1 MPIALL
7 AGAFGQGNLG
17 DDALLQAFVRA
28 LPEWHLRVT
37 TADPAAA
44 EQVGCE
50 PVSARRPT
58 AVAAAVRASD
68 AMLVGGGTVFKTLHP
83 SSGRRPHALLANT
96 SALVAVSSVLHRPVA
111 MVGVGA
117 GRLDGRRA
125 RALSRFI
132 VKHADLLVLRDEESA
147 AEMFC
152 SDIPGPFRI
161 GADPAWTLVA
171 PPDRVPAAHDGVVR
185 VVPSH
190 LANGAGGWAAM
201 VDRLTDT
208 LRRLLSMGLAVELQ
222 AWQHGDGST
231 EWDDGAII
239 GALVDRLGPS
249 VEVVPTPVSMEAAVE
264 SMIGTG
270 TVLSFRFH
278 ALIAA
283 AAAGVPT
290 VAVTHEAKLGAL
302 ARRLEQ
308 RSAPVD
314 FEPARLAAQVAK
326 AIEAPGPAPAAIKEQ
341 IARAEEGFAL
351 LRVLLGGGRSEESD
365 SLGALPLAPTPRS
378 SASSPQVR

>member
-17 DDALLQAFVRA
+17 DDALLQAFVNA
-28 LPEWHLRVT
+28 LPEWQLRVT
-37 TADPAAA
+37 TGDPATT
-44 EQVGCE
+44 ERMGGE
-50 PVSARRPT
+50 PVPSRQPA
-58 AVAAAVRASD
+58 AVAAAARAAD
-68 AMLVGGGTVFKTLHP
+68 AVLVGGGTVFKTLHP
-83 SSGRRPHALLANT
+83 SSGRRPLALLANT
-96 SALVAVSSVLHRPVA
+96 AALVAVSSALHRPVA

-117 GRLDGRRA
+117 GRLENGTA

-190 LANGAGGWAAM
+190 LANGADGWAGM
-201 VDRLTDT
+201 VDRLGDT
-208 LRRLLSMGLAVELQ
+208 LGRLLAMGLAVELQ
-222 AWQHGDGST
+222 AWQRGDGSADG
-231 EWDDGAII
+231 DDGAII
-239 GALVDRLGPS
+239 DALVDRLGPS
-249 VEVVPTPVSMEAAVE
+249 VEVVPTPGSMEAAVE

-308 RSAPVD
+308 RGAPVD
-314 FEPARLAAQVAK
+314 FDPALLAAQVANT
-326 AIEAPGPAPAAIKEQ
+326 IDAPGPAPAAIKEQ
-341 IARAEEGFAL
+341 IARAEEGFLL

-365 SLGALPLAPTPRS
+365 SLGALPLAPAPRS
-378 SASSPQVR
+378 SALPGPV

>member
-17 DDALLQAFVRA
+17 DDALLQAFVNA

-37 TADPAAA
+37 TSDPAAA

-50 PVSARRPT
+50 PVPARRPA
-58 AVAAAVRASD
+58 AVAAAARASD
-68 AMLVGGGTVFKTLHP
+68 AILVGGGTVFKALHP
-83 SSGRRPHALLANT
+83 SSGRRPLALLANT
-96 SALVAVSSVLHRPVA
+96 SALVAVSSALHRPVA

-117 GRLDGRRA
+117 DRLHGRRA

-161 GADPAWTLVA
+161 GADPAWTLVV
-171 PPDRVPAAHDGVVR
+171 PPDRVPAVHDGAVR

-190 LANGAGGWAAM
+190 LANGADGWSGM

-208 LRRLLSMGLAVELQ
+208 VGRLLAMGLAVELQ
-222 AWQHGDGST
+222 AWQHQAGSSDGD
-231 EWDDGAII
+231 DRAITDT
-239 GALVDRLGPS
+239 LVDRLGPS
-249 VEVVPTPVSMEAAVE
+249 VEVVPTPRSMHSAVE

-308 RSAPVD
+308 RAAPVD
-314 FEPARLAAQVAK
+314 FEPALLATQVAN
-326 AIEAPGPAPAAIKEQ
+326 ALEAAGPAPAAIKEQ
-341 IARAEEGFAL
+341 IARAEEGFLL

-365 SLGALPLAPTPRS
+365 SLGALPLAPAPRS
-378 SASSPQVR
+378 SASPPRVR

>member
-28 LPEWHLRVT
+28 LPEWHLQVT

-44 EQVGCE
+44 ERVGCE
-50 PVSARRPT
+50 PVPARRPA
-58 AVAAAVRASD
+58 AVASAARASD
-68 AMLVGGGTVFKTLHP
+68 AILVGGGTVFKTLHP
-83 SSGRRPHALLANT
+83 SSGRRPLALLANT
-96 SALVAVSSVLHRPVA
+96 SALVAVSSALHRPVA

-117 GRLDGRRA
+117 GRLDSRGA
-125 RALSRFI
+125 RALTRFI

-147 AEMFC
+147 GEMFR
-152 SDIPGPFRI
+152 SNIPGPFRV
-161 GADPAWTLVA
+161 GADPAWTLVV

-190 LANGAGGWAAM
+190 LANGADGWAGM
-201 VDRLTDT
+201 VDRLADT
-208 LRRLLSMGLAVELQ
+208 LGRLLAMGLAVELQ
-222 AWQHGDGST
+222 AWQHDACST
-231 EWDDGAII
+231 EWDDHAII
-239 GALVDRLGPS
+239 DALVDRLGPS
-249 VEVVPTPVSMEAAVE
+249 VEVVPTPGSMDAAVE

-308 RSAPVD
+308 RAAPVD
-314 FEPARLAAQVAK
+314 FEPSVLAAQVAN

-341 IARAEEGFAL
+341 IARAEEGFLL

-365 SLGALPLAPTPRS
+365 SLGALPLAPALRSPTSPR
-378 SASSPQVR
+378 VR

>member
-37 TADPAAA
+37 TADPAAT
-44 EQVGCE
+44 EQLGCE
-50 PVSARRPT
+50 PVSARRPA
-58 AVAAAVRASD
+58 AVAAAAHASD
-68 AMLVGGGTVFKTLHP
+68 AILVGGGTVFKTLHP
-83 SSGRRPHALLANT
+83 SSGRRPLALLANT
-96 SALVAVSSVLHRPVA
+96 SALVAVSSALHRPVA

-117 GRLDGRRA
+117 GRLDSGRA

-147 AEMFC
+147 AEMFR
-152 SDIPGPFRI
+152 STIPGPFRI
-161 GADPAWTLVA
+161 GADPAWTLVV
-171 PPDRVPAAHDGVVR
+171 PPDRHRATHDGVVR

-190 LANGAGGWAAM
+190 LANGADGWAGM

-208 LRRLLSMGLAVELQ
+208 LRRLLTMGVAVELQ
-222 AWQHGDGST
+222 AWQHEGGSADGD
-231 EWDDGAII
+231 DRAII
-239 GALVDRLGPS
+239 RALVGRLGPS
-249 VEVVPTPVSMEAAVE
+249 VEVVPTPGSMDAAVE

-302 ARRLEQ
+302 TRRLEQ
-308 RSAPVD
+308 RAAPVD
-314 FEPARLAAQVAK
+314 FEPAVLAAQVAN

-341 IARAEEGFAL
+341 IARAEEGFLL

-365 SLGALPLAPTPRS
+365 SLGALPLAPALRS
-378 SASSPQVR
+378 SAPPPRVR

>member
-17 DDALLQAFVRA
+17 DDALLQAFVQA
-28 LPEWHLRVT
+28 LPGVAPAGDDRRPGRGRTGGLR
-37 TADPAAA
+37 AGARP
-44 EQVGCE
+44 
-50 PVSARRPT
+50 SARPRRGCRPRLGRHPDRRGHR
-58 AVAAAVRASD
+58 VQDPPSLLRATP
-68 AMLVGGGTVFKTLHP
+68 AGVVGQHL
-83 SSGRRPHALLANT
+83 
-96 SALVAVSSVLHRPVA
+96 
-111 MVGVGA
+111 GA
-117 GRLDGRRA
+117 GRGVVGPPPSGGHGRGRGRPPGSWRA

-147 AEMFC
+147 AEMFR
-152 SDIPGPFRI
+152 SSIPGPFRV
-161 GADPAWTLVA
+161 GADPAWTLVV

-190 LANGAGGWAAM
+190 LANGADGWAGM
-201 VDRLTDT
+201 VDRLADT
-208 LRRLLSMGLAVELQ
+208 LRRLLAVGLAVELQ
-222 AWQHGDGST
+222 AWQHEAGPTDG
-231 EWDDGAII
+231 DDGAII
-239 GALVDRLGPS
+239 DALVDRLGPS
-249 VEVVPTPVSMEAAVE
+249 VEVVPTPESMGAAVE

-302 ARRLEQ
+302 TRRLEQ
-308 RSAPVD
+308 RAAPVD
-314 FEPARLAAQVAK
+314 FEPAVLATQVAN
-326 AIEAPGPAPAAIKEQ
+326 AIQAPGPAPAAIKEQ
-341 IARAEEGFAL
+341 IARAEEGFLL

-365 SLGALPLAPTPRS
+365 SLGALPLAPALRS
-378 SASSPQVR
+378 SASPSRVR

>member
-17 DDALLQAFVRA
+17 DDALLQAFVNA
-28 LPEWHLRVT
+28 LPEWNLRVT
-37 TADPAAA
+37 TGDPAAA
-44 EQVGCE
+44 EQMGCE
-50 PVSARRPT
+50 PVPSRRPGL
-58 AVAAAVRASD
+58 VAAAARASD
-68 AMLVGGGTVFKTLHP
+68 AIVVGGGTVFKTLHP
-83 SSGRRPHALLANT
+83 SSGRRPLGLLANT
-96 SALVAVSSVLHRPVA
+96 SALVAMSSALHRPVA

-117 GRLDGRRA
+117 GRLDGRPA
-125 RALSRFI
+125 RALARFI

-147 AEMFC
+147 AEMFG
-152 SDIPGPFRI
+152 SGIPGPFRI

-171 PPDRVPAAHDGVVR
+171 PPDRVPAAHRGAVR

-190 LANGAGGWAAM
+190 LANGTDGWAGM
-201 VDRLTDT
+201 VDRLSDT
-208 LRRLLSMGLAVELQ
+208 LGRLLAMGLAVELQ
-222 AWQHGDGST
+222 AWQRGDGLT
-231 EWDDGAII
+231 DGNDVAII
-239 GALVDRLGPS
+239 DTLVDRLGPS
-249 VEVVPTPVSMEAAVE
+249 VTVVPTPRSMEAAVE
-264 SMIGTG
+264 SMLGAG

-308 RSAPVD
+308 QAAPVD
-314 FEPARLAAQVAK
+314 FEPARLASQVAN

-341 IARAEEGFAL
+341 IARAEEGFQL

-365 SLGALPLAPTPRS
+365 SLAALPLAPAPRTSVTPTR
-378 SASSPQVR
+378 VL